1 MVCKTC
7 GGQLNST
14 DKFCRFCGTTV
25 PVEPQQ
31 PPVQPEVAQPTP
43 AYTPEPQPVYT
54 PAPQPTYTPAP
65 QATYTPGQNA
75 AAPQQPKAPKKG
87 AHLKAAE
94 PKKPKK
100 PGKGLLIGA
109 CIAAAVVMIA
119 LVVVLI
125 IANNPMVKV
134 GTAFKN
140 SMNAFE
146 KMGEVWS
153 IDEVAEIS
161 KKEAVSLSMD
171 AKINSVSD
179 NIVYYYADALSGV
192 GAKVDMDVN
201 PESREMGLMASAY
214 VGKTEL
220 VTAML
225 SIEDEMLYLGAPDFL
240 NDFYGV
246 NTETMMRDLDNLG
259 LGMGEAADISI
270 NVFELIEIVRDYT
283 DDSEEMRQ
291 ELMEAVT
298 ALAKEITVKKA
309 DKKTL
314 KVGGE
319 SIKCQ
324 GYTVVIPQDAM
335 EDLLDTIEDV
345 TDKDPIEMME
355 KIFKSMSLPEDITE
369 ELMSE
374 LRYSYSKPDYSQLE
388 EALDTIGDLELLVY
402 VKSGKVA
409 GIVYSEKIEGTKVEI
424 GLYVGG
430 DQYGNSI
437 KLEMKVDGE
446 KVTVESQGDH
456 FAKSGTFTDKLTV
469 KLPYDSSLKLQTEYV
484 PKSGDLEMTCT
495 VDEVK
500 ISVEGVYT
508 VADGTYTLN
517 LDDVSLTANGE
528 KQLSAGFSC
537 EISDYSKR
545 VKVSNA
551 RLLSDLDT
559 AALEDLAAELE
570 GNAMEWAM
578 ELMATHPEL
587 LKYLGIY

>member
-7 GGQLNST
+7 GSQLNET

-25 PVEPQQ
+25 PAEAQ
-31 PPVQPEVAQPTP
+31 PDPVQPAAPQPT
-43 AYTPEPQPVYT
+43 
-54 PAPQPTYTPAP
+54 PTYTPAP
-65 QATYTPGQNA
+65 QATYTPAPQATYTSAPQATYTPGQNV
-75 AAPQQPKAPKKG
+75 AAPQQPKAAKKG
-87 AHLKAAE
+87 AHLKAAA

-100 PGKGLLIGA
+100 PGKGLLIGG

-125 IANNPMVKV
+125 IANNPTVKV

-146 KMGEVWS
+146 KMGQVWNV
-153 IDEVAEIS
+153 DEVAEIS

-171 AKINSVSD
+171 ARINSVSD

-201 PESREMGLMASAY
+201 LEGREMGMMASAY
-214 VGKTEL
+214 VGKTDL
-220 VTAML
+220 VTAMV

-240 NDFYGV
+240 NDFYGA
-246 NTETMMRDLDNLG
+246 NTETLMRDLDNLG
-259 LGMGEAADISI
+259 LGLGEAAGISI
-270 NVFELIEIVRDYT
+270 NVFDLIEIVRDYT

-291 ELMEAVT
+291 ALAEAVT

-335 EDLLDTIEDV
+335 EDLLDTVVDL
-345 TDKDPIEMME
+345 TDKDPMEMME

-374 LRYSYSKPDYSQLE
+374 LRYSYSQPDYSQLE
-388 EALDTIGDLELLVY
+388 EALETIGDLELLVY

-409 GIVYSEKIEGTKVEI
+409 GVVYSEKIEGTKVEI
-424 GLYVGG
+424 SLYVGG

-446 KVTVESQGDH
+446 KLTVESEGDH

-484 PKSGDLEMTCT
+484 PKSGDLEITCN
-495 VDEVK
+495 VEDVK
-500 ISVEGVYT
+500 LSVEGVYT
-508 VADGTYTLN
+508 VADGAYTLD
-517 LDDVSLTANGE
+517 LEDISLTANGE
-528 KQLSAGFSC
+528 KQLSAGFSW
-537 EISDYSKR
+537 EITDYSKR
-545 VKVSNA
+545 VKVSDA
-551 RLLSDLDT
+551 RMLSDLDM

-587 LKYLGIY
+587 LEYLGIY